1 MEIVGAQLGV
11 LRALWSL
18 LEFIGATLGLSGS
31 HLLLVGANGVSGCQ
45 RASVEV
51 SGAQSESIGINR
63 GHWGSVGVTGAQWR
77 VIGAQWRSVELNWG
91 SLEAHWGLVGLSGGQ
106 CAMYI
111 HPYLWFY
118 INT

>member
-77 VIGAQWRSVELNWG
+77 SVELSWG
-91 SLEAHWGLVGLSGGQ
+91 SLEAQWGLVGLSGGQ